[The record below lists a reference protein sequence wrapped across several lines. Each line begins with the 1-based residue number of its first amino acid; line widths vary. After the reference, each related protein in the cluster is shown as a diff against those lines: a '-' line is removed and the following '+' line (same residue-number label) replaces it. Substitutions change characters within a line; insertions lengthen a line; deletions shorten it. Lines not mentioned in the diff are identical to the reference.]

1 MFKSLGDVTKAMY
14 GKELEEHKKPQE
26 CPYCGKKHF
35 QRYGDNLEKAKCFVC
50 GLHLNLNVINHG
62 VDNKSV
68 VTDRFFKAAHKGLF
82 ENKQDGKPCQ
92 AFIYANETR
101 KIPEHILRRSDVGVI
116 PASYDVRKENEDLIS
131 DLNKRIDEETDAE
144 KKEKLQ
150 AKLEN
155 LEDFIEKLQKFIRDN
170 WDRLTFFYRDENGL
184 ITQIKTRKP
193 YTDTKTFQILK
204 VQSKAGIF
212 NQGVFS
218 DDELTKVKSYKKIRK
233 GLIVV
238 EGEFDQLTLAAQLY
252 RMNKPIDVCALG
264 GANGDINTAMK
275 ISAERVCILHDNDE
289 AGRKVLEKAKEFR
302 TVFGLTTPEGI
313 KDIDEFINGFE
324 DEKQCSEAVWELLKG
339 MKHYHRDLSGIEA
352 EVRSIMNNTKITQL
366 NRQQL
371 VSLLIEK
378 EILQRGKFFK
388 DSNYQYIFLDDD
400 KKIIPIIASDEW
412 LKRLL
417 NRMGVNPS
425 REYYN
430 YTVND
435 LSTFAFDHGTTIET
449 HNFCHYDKDKNAIY
463 ISNNDT
469 TVYKITTESIEEL
482 ENGDEGI
489 MFNYRPDFE
498 PFKLV
503 KPDDSVNYFNKYIAD
518 SMNIDTDTGTLTA
531 EEFKT
536 LVRVWFLSTF
546 FESIMPTKVLLVAV
560 GEKGSGKTSTLR
572 RIGIILFG
580 SKYNVT
586 PLPSKPEDFDT
597 LVTNNHLVILDNV
610 DTGKSW
616 LNDKLASV
624 ATGQNIGKR
633 KLYTD
638 NEEIKLPTKTYLA
651 LTSRTPQFT
660 RDDVA
665 DRLIGI
671 PFKRISEFVPEGEL
685 IKDILDHRDE
695 IMSYIMYE
703 LQKVLKALD
712 TTKERTYKTNLRS
725 ADFAT
730 FGLRIFD
737 ALGRKE
743 EFESI
748 LDKIV
753 EAQKAFAVEEDSLV
767 YALKIFAKKQIKPHK
782 MSGFELHKNLLQI
795 ANEDNFDIPEFRAK
809 YKSVKSLT
817 RRIANIK
824 GNISNDVKITI
835 YKERANQKS
844 YKIELMD
851 KDFEL
856 PPTNDSLFDSA
867 MDKAQNMTSTDDK
880 GGKDE

>member
-1 MFKSLGDVTKAMY
+1 M
-14 GKELEEHKKPQE
+14 E
-26 CPYCGKKHF
+26 CEKIHMH
-35 QRYGDNLEKAKCFVC
+35 RYGDNLEKAKCFVC
-50 GLHLNLNVINHG
+50 GLHLNLNTINHG

-68 VTDRFFKAAHKGLF
+68 VIDRFFKAAHKGLF

-92 AFIYANETR
+92 AFVYANQIR

-116 PASYDVRKENEDLIS
+116 PASYDVRKENEDLIA
-131 DLNKRIDEETDAE
+131 DFNKRIEEETDAE
-144 KKEKLQ
+144 KKERLQ
-150 AKLEN
+150 TELKN

-170 WDRLTFFYRDENGL
+170 WDRLIFFYRDENGL

-193 YTDTKTFQILK
+193 YIDTKTFQILK
-204 VQSKAGIF
+204 VQNKAGVF

-218 DDELTKVKSYKKIRK
+218 DDELTKVKSYKKMRK

-238 EGEFDQLTLAAQLY
+238 EGEFDQLSLATQLY

-264 GANGDINTAMK
+264 GANGDIDTAMK

-289 AGRKVLEKAKEFR
+289 AGRKVLEKAKEIR
-302 TVFGLTTPEGI
+302 TVFGLSTPEGI

-324 DEKQCSEAVWELLKG
+324 DEKQCSEAVWELLKT
-339 MKHYHRDLSGIEA
+339 MKLYHRDLSGIEA

-435 LSTFAFDHGTTIET
+435 LSTFAFDHGATIET
-449 HNFCHYDKDKNAIY
+449 HNFCHYDKNKNAIY

-469 TVYKITTESIEEL
+469 TVYKITTEGIEEL

-489 MFNYRPDFE
+489 MFNYRADFE

-503 KPDDSVNYFNKYIAD
+503 KPDDSVNYFDKYIAD

-597 LVTNNHLVILDNV
+597 LVTNNHMVILDNV

-712 TTKERTYKTNLRS
+712 ITKEHHL
-725 ADFAT
+725 
-730 FGLRIFD
+730 
-737 ALGRKE
+737 
-743 EFESI
+743 
-748 LDKIV
+748 
-753 EAQKAFAVEEDSLV
+753 
-767 YALKIFAKKQIKPHK
+767 
-782 MSGFELHKNLLQI
+782 
-795 ANEDNFDIPEFRAK
+795 
-809 YKSVKSLT
+809 
-817 RRIANIK
+817 
-824 GNISNDVKITI
+824 
-835 YKERANQKS
+835 
-844 YKIELMD
+844 
-851 KDFEL
+851 
-856 PPTNDSLFDSA
+856 
-867 MDKAQNMTSTDDK
+867 
-880 GGKDE
+880 

>member
-1 MFKSLGDVTKAMY
+1 M
-14 GKELEEHKKPQE
+14 E
-26 CPYCGKKHF
+26 CEKIHMH
-35 QRYGDNLEKAKCFVC
+35 RYGDNLEKAKCFVC
-50 GLHLNLNVINHG
+50 GLHLNLNTINHG

-68 VTDRFFKAAHKGLF
+68 VIDRFFKAAHKGLF

-92 AFIYANETR
+92 AFVYANQIR

-116 PASYDVRKENEDLIS
+116 PASYDVRKENEDLIA
-131 DLNKRIDEETDAE
+131 DFNKRIEEETDAE
-144 KKEKLQ
+144 KKERLQ
-150 AKLEN
+150 TELKN

-170 WDRLTFFYRDENGL
+170 WDRLIFFYRDENGL

-193 YTDTKTFQILK
+193 YIDTKTFQILK
-204 VQSKAGIF
+204 VQNKAGVF

-218 DDELTKVKSYKKIRK
+218 DDELTKVKSYKKMRK

-238 EGEFDQLTLAAQLY
+238 EGEFDQLSLATQLY

-264 GANGDINTAMK
+264 GANGDIDTAMK

-289 AGRKVLEKAKEFR
+289 AGRKVLEKAKEIR
-302 TVFGLTTPEGI
+302 TVFGLSTPEGI

-324 DEKQCSEAVWELLKG
+324 DEKQCSEAVLELLKT
-339 MKHYHRDLSGIEA
+339 MKLYHRDLSGIEA

-435 LSTFAFDHGTTIET
+435 LSTFAFDHGATIET
-449 HNFCHYDKDKNAIY
+449 HNFCHYDKNKNAIY

-469 TVYKITTESIEEL
+469 TVYKITTEGIEEL

-489 MFNYRPDFE
+489 MFNYRADFE

-503 KPDDSVNYFNKYIAD
+503 KPDDSVNYVDKYIAD

-597 LVTNNHLVILDNV
+597 LVTNNHMVILDNV

-660 RDDVA
+660 RD
-665 DRLIGI
+665 
-671 PFKRISEFVPEGEL
+671 
-685 IKDILDHRDE
+685 
-695 IMSYIMYE
+695 
-703 LQKVLKALD
+703 
-712 TTKERTYKTNLRS
+712 
-725 ADFAT
+725 
-730 FGLRIFD
+730 
-737 ALGRKE
+737 GRQAYRYT
-743 EFESI
+743 
-748 LDKIV
+748 L
-753 EAQKAFAVEEDSLV
+753 
-767 YALKIFAKKQIKPHK
+767 
-782 MSGFELHKNLLQI
+782 
-795 ANEDNFDIPEFRAK
+795 
-809 YKSVKSLT
+809 
-817 RRIANIK
+817 
-824 GNISNDVKITI
+824 
-835 YKERANQKS
+835 
-844 YKIELMD
+844 
-851 KDFEL
+851 
-856 PPTNDSLFDSA
+856 
-867 MDKAQNMTSTDDK
+867 
-880 GGKDE
+880 

>member
-1 MFKSLGDVTKAMY
+1 
-14 GKELEEHKKPQE
+14 
-26 CPYCGKKHF
+26 
-35 QRYGDNLEKAKCFVC
+35 
-50 GLHLNLNVINHG
+50 
-62 VDNKSV
+62 
-68 VTDRFFKAAHKGLF
+68 
-82 ENKQDGKPCQ
+82 
-92 AFIYANETR
+92 
-101 KIPEHILRRSDVGVI
+101 
-116 PASYDVRKENEDLIS
+116 
-131 DLNKRIDEETDAE
+131 
-144 KKEKLQ
+144 
-150 AKLEN
+150 
-155 LEDFIEKLQKFIRDN
+155 
-170 WDRLTFFYRDENGL
+170 
-184 ITQIKTRKP
+184 
-193 YTDTKTFQILK
+193 
-204 VQSKAGIF
+204 
-212 NQGVFS
+212 
-218 DDELTKVKSYKKIRK
+218 
-233 GLIVV
+233 
-238 EGEFDQLTLAAQLY
+238 
-252 RMNKPIDVCALG
+252 
-264 GANGDINTAMK
+264 
-275 ISAERVCILHDNDE
+275 
-289 AGRKVLEKAKEFR
+289 
-302 TVFGLTTPEGI
+302 
-313 KDIDEFINGFE
+313 
-324 DEKQCSEAVWELLKG
+324 
-339 MKHYHRDLSGIEA
+339 
-352 EVRSIMNNTKITQL
+352 
-366 NRQQL
+366 
-371 VSLLIEK
+371 
-378 EILQRGKFFK
+378 
-388 DSNYQYIFLDDD
+388 
-400 KKIIPIIASDEW
+400 
-412 LKRLL
+412 
-417 NRMGVNPS
+417 
-425 REYYN
+425 
-430 YTVND
+430 
-435 LSTFAFDHGTTIET
+435 
-449 HNFCHYDKDKNAIY
+449 
-463 ISNNDT
+463 
-469 TVYKITTESIEEL
+469 
-482 ENGDEGI
+482 
-489 MFNYRPDFE
+489 MFNYRSDYE

-503 KPDDSVNYFNKYIAD
+503 KPNETVNYFDKYIAD

-671 PFKRISEFVPEGEL
+671 PFKRIFEFVPEGEL

-703 LQKVLKALD
+703 LQKVLKAFE
-712 TTKERTYKTNLRS
+712 TTKEQAYKSIVRS
-725 ADFAT
+725 ADFAK

-737 ALGRKE
+737 TLGKKA

-748 LDKIV
+748 LNKV
-753 EAQKAFAVEEDSLV
+753 CEAQKAFAVEEDSLV

-782 MSGFELHKNLLQI
+782 MSGFELHKQLLFL
-795 ANEDNFDIPEFRAK
+795 ANEDNFDIPEFRTK

-844 YKIELMD
+844 YKIELTD

-867 MDKAQNMTSTDDK
+867 MYKEQNMTSINDK